1 MGFSVVDATNAWC
14 IRLYRNEL
22 CRLFGRRLFLAE
34 VAVVFFFVAVVIFF
48 WLVEAVLSVCA
59 ATANAGHNSPD
70 KRRIKKGFLKN
81 RNTSFNYR

>member
-1 MGFSVVDATNAWC
+1 VLRW
-14 IRLYRNEL
+14 
-22 CRLFGRRLFLAE
+22 LFGRRRLLAE
-34 VAVVFFFVAVVIFF
+34 AVVAVFFLEVVLAF
-48 WLVEAVLSVCA
+48 LEGAGAVLSVCA